1 MTAMSDNCNTVQ
13 LKHAVLTVTSE
24 VRKATS
30 GCSYRSVVN
39 GLDHHSDSVYC
50 LRLTPQSLAPGYCA
64 KCTYM
69 KDRI

>member
-39 GLDHHSDSVYC
+39 RLDHHSDLVYC
-50 LRLTPQSLAPGYCA
+50 LR
-64 KCTYM
+64 
-69 KDRI
+69 